1 MALLGST
8 IQVVIAIALVVI
20 LCVVAFLVYNAEMV
34 RAIKESGTVRRQ
46 VSIFSGIKD
55 LSVSNNE
62 AYNTINP
69 SDPLYRNL
77 ENSVNQKAGAE
88 YTYNFWLYMDPSKQP
103 LTANPTTAQLKNR
116 AENLTDV
123 GLMKDK
129 LYTAMDLKPFV
140 LLLRGDD
147 KAVPYKSICDGKM
160 KVDVLVKQPMIKLER
175 NWDVLTIEL
184 NTQDKPDVVKE
195 KSRNTCDSSETDWNA
210 LNSYRV
216 GVKDVKS
223 KLGNKWNMVTL
234 IIQDTYPSDPLPIR
248 NKVRVRLYVNGMLEL
263 DRYVDGRLADTSSKA
278 TLLRQNNGNLFV
290 APQIKAKALDGT
302 TEPTLT
308 FVQTQTSVFDRNAL
322 MMADLTYFN
331 YAIDTAQIKSI
342 FDAGFNRNYAPS
354 ITVQTPTGAL
364 TRDKADMTSDRILTN
379 L

>member
-34 RAIKESGTVRRQ
+34 RAIKESGTVKRQ

-55 LSVSNNE
+55 LSLSNNE
-62 AYNTINP
+62 AYDTVNP

-88 YTYNFWLYMDPSKQP
+88 YTYNFWLYMDSSKSP
-103 LTANPTTAQLKNR
+103 LNTNFSASQLKNN
-116 AENLTDV
+116 AENGTGV
-123 GLMKDK
+123 GLMKQNT
-129 LYTAMDLKPFV
+129 YTPLEIKPFV

-147 KAVPYKSICDGKM
+147 TAVPYKSICDGKM

-195 KSRNTCDSSETDWNA
+195 KSRNTCDSSETDWNT
-210 LNSYRV
+210 LNSYRI
-216 GVKDVKS
+216 GVKDVKN
-223 KLGNKWNMVTL
+223 KLARKWNMITL
-234 IIQDTYPSDPLPIR
+234 IVQDTYPSDPLPIR

-263 DRYVDGRLADTSSKA
+263 DRYVDGKLADTSSKA
-278 TLLRQNNGNLFV
+278 TLLRQNNGNLYV
-290 APQIKAKALDGT
+290 APQIKAKALTGN

-308 FVQTQTSVFDRNAL
+308 YVNTTTTPFSRNAL

-354 ITVQTPTGAL
+354 ITVQAPTGPL
-364 TRDKADMTSDRILTN
+364 SKDIADLTSDRVLTN